1 MKINLPKGFQLPAT
15 AKPGEPFE
23 SVATLTMGEDG
34 SVKMT
39 ALDGVALPESD
50 SEEAPEEEEMQ
61 EPDISIPF
69 EPRGPAPM
77 V

>member
-1 MKINLPKGFQLPAT
+1 MKITLPKGFQLPAA

-23 SVATLTMGEDG
+23 SVATLTISEDG
-34 SVKMT
+34 TVQLS
-39 ALDGVALPESD
+39 ALDGVTLPEA
-50 SEEAPEEEEMQ
+50 EEPEQEEMQ
-61 EPDISIPF
+61 EPDITIPF

>member
-1 MKINLPKGFQLPAT
+1 
-15 AKPGEPFE
+15 
-23 SVATLTMGEDG
+23 
-34 SVKMT
+34 
-39 ALDGVALPESD
+39 LDGVKLPES
-50 SEEAPEEEEMQ
+50 EAPEEEEMQ

>member
-1 MKINLPKGFQLPAT
+1 MKITLPKGFQLPAA

-23 SVATLTMGEDG
+23 SVATLIMDEDG
-34 SVKMT
+34 TVKMS
-39 ALDGVALPESD
+39 ALDGVKLPES
-50 SEEAPEEEEMQ
+50 EAPEEEEMQ